1 MIAMIQQKFS
11 STSLKVLGAFA
22 VVYVVWGSTFL
33 AIRYAIDSI
42 PPFLMGGLRFG
53 VAGLALFIW
62 AWFKYDARPSWSDW
76 RYATIVGALLLFFGN
91 GSLIWSEQYISSGMA
106 ALICAMVPVWM
117 VLISCIYQKQ
127 RPSFGLVAGMALG
140 VIGVG
145 LLTGA
150 DFQPLFS
157 GESAGTKQAGIL
169 VLLFGTLS
177 WAVGS
182 LYSKYVKNELP
193 ILMTISMSMLS
204 SAVMLFAMGGYSGE
218 WNEFSTATLTGSSIA
233 ALVYLITF
241 GTLLGYV
248 AYVWLLS
255 VSTPAKV
262 GTYAFFN
269 PLVAVI
275 LGWSFRGEL
284 LTQPMLVGAVAILI
298 AVLLISISQLREDA
312 GQEVGHIPTAKYPE
326 FALDNTEGFIART
339 WHGVVANEQAE
350 EYYKFL
356 QSTGV
361 PGYKAVK
368 GNRGVFV
375 FQRPEGEN
383 THFFLLTLW
392 ENLEALQRYTG
403 SDINRTRF
411 YDTCMKLLAEP
422 DEAPVHYEL
431 KLS

>member
-1 MIAMIQQKFS
+1 MIALIQQNLR
-11 STSLKVLGAFA
+11 STSLKVLAAFA
-22 VVYVVWGSTFL
+22 VVYIVWGSTFL

-42 PPFLMGGLRFG
+42 PPFIMGGLRFG
-53 VAGLALFIW
+53 VAGVLLFAW
-62 AWFKYDARPSWSDW
+62 AMYKYKVRPTWQDW
-76 RYATIVGALLLFFGN
+76 KYATIVGALLLFFGN
-91 GSLIWSEQYISSGMA
+91 GSLIWSEQYIPSGMA
-106 ALICAMVPVWM
+106 ALICAMIPIWM
-117 VLISCIYQKQ
+117 VLLAWIYNRE
-127 RPSFGLVAGMALG
+127 RPSTGLIIGMVFGVFG
-140 VIGVG
+140 VS

-150 DFQPLFS
+150 DFRPLFS
-157 GESAGTKQAGIL
+157 GEAAGDKQLGIL

-182 LYSKYVKNELP
+182 LYSKYVKNQLP
-193 ILMTISMSMLS
+193 ILMIISMSMLS
-204 SAVMLFAMGGYSGE
+204 ATVMLFSVGGAIGE
-218 WNEFSTATLTGSSIA
+218 WQDLSLSGLSTDSMW
-233 ALVYLITF
+233 ALAYLISF

-269 PLVAVI
+269 PLVAVL
-275 LGWSFRGEL
+275 LGWIFRDEI
-284 LTQPMLVGAVAILI
+284 LTEPMMYGAGAILL
-298 AVLLISISQLREDA
+298 AVLLISLSQLRQDA
-312 GQEVGHIPTAKYPE
+312 ADQTTEVVGQDV
-326 FALDNTEGFIART
+326 FALGFAEEKGLLART

-350 EYYKFL
+350 EYYQFL
-356 QSTGV
+356 QTTGV
-361 PGYKAVK
+361 PGYKAVE

-403 SDINRTRF
+403 GDINRTQF
-411 YDTCMKLLAEP
+411 YDTCLKLLAEP

-431 KLS
+431 KLT